1 MARKTSG
8 QNPVDEAY
16 LRSLMAGSPPEKVT
30 PSIPPKEETDR
41 ETAEKAKTESE
52 AEEMPEKAASKTLK
66 AAQTEFMRRFLTP
79 YKCEGRQGVYIDKE
93 LHRKISVI
101 VGIAGKRQ
109 LTVGN
114 YIDNVLREH
123 FEKHSDEV
131 KAYCQKS
138 YNKIFKLWICDYVMK
153 PERFCSGCCSPI
165 CSWTSSCS
173 GDSLARYV
181 SGRHAAAWRKP
192 CGVRQAGS
200 IR

>member
-1 MARKTSG
+1 MAKKTSG

-41 ETAEKAKTESE
+41 ET
-52 AEEMPEKAASKTLK
+52 PEKTASQTLK
-66 AAQTEFMRRFLTP
+66 AAQAEFMRRFLTP

-138 YNKIFKLWICDYVMK
+138 YNKIF
-153 PERFCSGCCSPI
+153 
-165 CSWTSSCS
+165 
-173 GDSLARYV
+173 
-181 SGRHAAAWRKP
+181 
-192 CGVRQAGS
+192 
-200 IR
+200 

>member
-1 MARKTSG
+1 MAKKASE

-16 LRSLMAGSPPEKVT
+16 LRSLMAGNPPEKVV
-30 PSIPPKEETDR
+30 PSVPGKKETDGP
-41 ETAEKAKTESE
+41 TAPEMDKEVTEDAKTESE
-52 AEEMPEKAASKTLK
+52 TDGIPEKTVPKTLK
-66 AAQTEFMRRFLTP
+66 TALTEFMRRFLTP

-93 LHRKISVI
+93 LHQKISVI

-138 YNKIFKLWICDYVMK
+138 YNKIF
-153 PERFCSGCCSPI
+153 
-165 CSWTSSCS
+165 
-173 GDSLARYV
+173 
-181 SGRHAAAWRKP
+181 
-192 CGVRQAGS
+192 
-200 IR
+200 

>member
-1 MARKTSG
+1 MAKKTSG

-16 LRSLMAGSPPEKVT
+16 LRSLMADSPPEKVT
-30 PSIPPKEETDR
+30 PSIPPKEDTDR
-41 ETAEKAKTESE
+41 ETAEKAKTGSE
-52 AEEMPEKAASKTLK
+52 VEEMPEKAASKTLK
-66 AAQTEFMRRFLTP
+66 AAQAEFMRRFLTP

-138 YNKIFKLWICDYVMK
+138 YNKIF
-153 PERFCSGCCSPI
+153 
-165 CSWTSSCS
+165 
-173 GDSLARYV
+173 
-181 SGRHAAAWRKP
+181 
-192 CGVRQAGS
+192 
-200 IR
+200 